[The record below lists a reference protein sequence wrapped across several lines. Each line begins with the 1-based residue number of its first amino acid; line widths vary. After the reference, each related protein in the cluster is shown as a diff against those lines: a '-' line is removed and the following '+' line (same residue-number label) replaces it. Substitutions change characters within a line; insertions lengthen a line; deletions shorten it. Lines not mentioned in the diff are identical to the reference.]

1 MLNKVRYIDVPSIV
15 ILIVAI
21 GAPMIAALL
30 F

>member
-15 ILIVAI
+15 ILMIFI
-21 GAPMIAALL
+21 GAPAVALL